1 MKTETFLFDIEC
13 AITGAL
19 SNLWEEYGGYV
30 VFVSVI
36 AIMICLP
43 FSDNIY
49 RSIMPCDMEYNSAS
63 YTSLIDE
70 QIEMIK
76 IQDAIKNGG
85 NDDISGEDL
94 SFRKAKSIQKEDRD
108 AVLGL
113 LQIAP
118 PDITSW
124 MRPLNSNARR
134 K

>member
-1 MKTETFLFDIEC
+1 MTTGKFLFDIEC
-13 AITGAL
+13 AAVWPGAIG
-19 SNLWEEYGGYV
+19 NLWEEYGGYV
-30 VFVSVI
+30 VFVTVI
-36 AIMICLP
+36 VIMICLP
-43 FSDNIY
+43 FSYNIY

-108 AVLGL
+108 AVMGL

-124 MRPLNSNARR
+124 MRPI